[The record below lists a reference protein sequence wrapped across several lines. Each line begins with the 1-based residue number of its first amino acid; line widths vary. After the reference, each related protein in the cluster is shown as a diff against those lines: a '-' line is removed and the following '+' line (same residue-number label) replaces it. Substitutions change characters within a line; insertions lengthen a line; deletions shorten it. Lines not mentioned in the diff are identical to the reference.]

1 MLKTWRLSPIRPPSG
16 RRGPMMAATFEG
28 AGVARR
34 AAHHERQRAARE
46 ALDALGDAPP
56 AEVNSELPT
65 APNEHITPAIGW
77 PPKKS

>member
-1 MLKTWRLSPIRPPSG
+1 
-16 RRGPMMAATFEG
+16 MAATFEG

-56 AEVNSELPT
+56 AEVV
-65 APNEHITPAIGW
+65 
-77 PPKKS
+77 

>member
-1 MLKTWRLSPIRPPSG
+1 
-16 RRGPMMAATFEG
+16 MMAATFEG

-56 AEVNSELPT
+56 AEVGVVEWCVTCGSLV
-65 APNEHITPAIGW
+65 AIHF
-77 PPKKS
+77 PIST